1 MHGNEMMGTTSGR
14 PFGHLRMTQKEI
26 EESTQIAMKHNTFLP
41 LKKELDKERAAPT
54 VDREEIERRMQ
65 KAKGVMNFG
74 PADGICWNCKKQI
87 FEVLSGESAITGC
100 PFCHRTYCD

>member
-1 MHGNEMMGTTSGR
+1 MINQTYR
-14 PFGHLRMTQKEI
+14 RM
-26 EESTQIAMKHNTFLP
+26 SVFLS
-41 LKKELDKERAAPT
+41 LKKELDKERAEPT

-74 PADGICWNCKKQI
+74 PSDGICWNCKKQI

-100 PFCHRTYCD
+100 PFCHRSYCD